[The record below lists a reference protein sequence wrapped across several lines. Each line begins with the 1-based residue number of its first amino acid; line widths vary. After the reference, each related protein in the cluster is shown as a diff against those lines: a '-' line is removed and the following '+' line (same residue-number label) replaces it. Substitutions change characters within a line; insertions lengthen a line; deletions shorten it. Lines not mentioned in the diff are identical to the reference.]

1 MVPYKPI
8 VYVIKVIKLVLIR
21 CVQLKMGAFTKRYLF
36 FNKIK
41 INKTKFL
48 IVSVSFAYIYEDF
61 IDK

>member
-8 VYVIKVIKLVLIR
+8 VYVIKSVVLIR
-21 CVQLKMGAFTKRYLF
+21 NVQFKIGAFTKRYLF

-61 IDK
+61 VDK